1 MSTFSTFKGAAVVA
15 LASATLSSARALDK
29 RQSYSFDAVCDASR
43 TPDWNG
49 CQSAFDQIN
58 AQANSDPNY
67 QWTFGGSANCVV
79 FDGDNC
85 AVSICSLDNYKP
97 VPQFLVVDATD
108 TLISDCKY
116 AGAGGKSTDK
126 DGSMFVSAYASDQNP
141 TKMKRDNT
149 WTEAYRIEN
158 AAPENFKQQVLSA
171 LPGGSSW
178 ELTTEQSQTN
188 RVEASVSLSEDFFTI
203 FSSSQSITYGY
214 EKTVS
219 TSTTQTINNNC
230 ANDQTGTLFW
240 YPLFTQHHGGFSE
253 GPSPV
258 DIYVPVSEGD
268 DGAVGKYQVVCSG

>member
-49 CQSAFDQIN
+49 C
-58 AQANSDPNY
+58 SDSEKHVAGVL
-67 QWTFGGSANCVV
+67 WK
-79 FDGDNC
+79 
-85 AVSICSLDNYKP
+85 VSICSLDSYKP

-268 DGAVGKYQVVCSG
+268 DGAVGKYQCTPSDFLDQVVCSG

>member
-49 CQSAFDQIN
+49 S
-58 AQANSDPNY
+58 
-67 QWTFGGSANCVV
+67 GGSANCVV

-85 AVSICSLDNYKP
+85 A
-97 VPQFLVVDATD
+97 FLVVDATD

-268 DGAVGKYQVVCSG
+268 DGAVGKYQCTPSDFLDQVVCSG

>member
-1 MSTFSTFKGAAVVA
+1 MLWK
-15 LASATLSSARALDK
+15 
-29 RQSYSFDAVCDASR
+29 
-43 TPDWNG
+43 
-49 CQSAFDQIN
+49 
-58 AQANSDPNY
+58 
-67 QWTFGGSANCVV
+67 
-79 FDGDNC
+79 
-85 AVSICSLDNYKP
+85 VSICSLDSYKP

-230 ANDQTGTLFW
+230 ANDQTGKKRSGNTI
-240 YPLFTQHHGGFSE
+240 Q
-253 GPSPV
+253 SP
-258 DIYVPVSEGD
+258 P
-268 DGAVGKYQVVCSG
+268 

>member
-1 MSTFSTFKGAAVVA
+1 MSSFSTLKGAAVVA

-49 CQSAFDQIN
+49 S
-58 AQANSDPNY
+58 
-67 QWTFGGSANCVV
+67 GGSANCVV

-85 AVSICSLDNYKP
+85 A
-97 VPQFLVVDATD
+97 FLVVDATD